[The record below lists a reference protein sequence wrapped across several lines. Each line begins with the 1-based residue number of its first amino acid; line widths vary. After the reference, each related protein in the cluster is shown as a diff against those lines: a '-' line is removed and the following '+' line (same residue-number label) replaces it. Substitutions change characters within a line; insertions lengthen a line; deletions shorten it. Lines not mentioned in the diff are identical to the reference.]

1 MEGRLGAL
9 LDFSV
14 FGSEI
19 CHMWKA
25 TQVLLVLLMAGCSG
39 CGERNS
45 EPPQVRIDQI
55 EIINY
60 DPNYVQDPWAE
71 DGGPDFYLKVFVD
84 NDLYWDSEQDVVM
97 DASLSQRI
105 PTPDLNFAG
114 GELDQ
119 NVSIVLWDADGQDA
133 TISGDDYIGE
143 VSFVPRDLMASEPV
157 RHSLFGGYLEIDL
170 LLTW

>member
-84 NDLYWDSEQDVVM
+84 NDLYWDSEQDL
-97 DASLSQRI
+97 SLI
-105 PTPDLNFAG
+105 H
-114 GELDQ
+114 
-119 NVSIVLWDADGQDA
+119 I
-133 TISGDDYIGE
+133 
-143 VSFVPRDLMASEPV
+143 SEPT
-157 RHSLFGGYLEIDL
+157 RPY
-170 LLTW
+170 